1 MSPNFSY
8 PSSPQQDVTDV
19 YHGVEIKDSYRWLEN
34 PDSEETKVWI
44 TAQNKLTF
52 DYLSTISAREK
63 IKQRL
68 TKLWDYE
75 KYGIPFKKQTDT
87 SILKIMVYR
96 IKVFYTLSKVLMVIL
111 KYY

>member
-75 KYGIPFKKQTDT
+75 
-87 SILKIMVYR
+87 
-96 IKVFYTLSKVLMVIL
+96 
-111 KYY
+111 